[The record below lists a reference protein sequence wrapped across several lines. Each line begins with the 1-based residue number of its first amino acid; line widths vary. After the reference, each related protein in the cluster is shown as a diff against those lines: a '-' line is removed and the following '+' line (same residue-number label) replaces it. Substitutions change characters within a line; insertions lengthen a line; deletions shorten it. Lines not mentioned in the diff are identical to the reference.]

1 MYTIECFLCRGL
13 ISKFNIIAL
22 QLLLEFS
29 RILNMDDLVDGTEKF
44 DGLADQVVLL
54 SKLEAKNREK
64 LLQMQAQELSESSIE
79 EGKCTLCNYAL
90 LPPFGM
96 QVKIA

>member
-1 MYTIECFLCRGL
+1 
-13 ISKFNIIAL
+13 
-22 QLLLEFS
+22 
-29 RILNMDDLVDGTEKF
+29 MDDLVDGTEKF

-54 SKLEAKNREK
+54 SKSEAKNREK
-64 LLQMQAQELSESSIE
+64 LNDLLQMQAQELSESSIE